1 VDDDDHDGGDS
12 DDDEDDDD
20 GDDDHG
26 HDHEAEVELE
36 CEFEVEVDDE
46 GDVDGV
52 KGHVKVK
59 NWQHCCGGNPSQEL
73 LGKYC
78 LLQLQLSHTP
88 TGRQTDGRT
97 DKHKRK
103 NANQAN
109 HLLYY
114 RYYRQTGTDFLLVF
128 SMETFWPHFLECFS
142 LNPCLEPFS
151 FGEP

>member
-1 VDDDDHDGGDS
+1 MDDDGDHDGGDG
-12 DDDEDDDD
+12 DDDDD

-73 LGKYC
+73 SGKYC
-78 LLQLQLSHTP
+78 LLQLQADRQTQKKKRKPSKSPLVLQIVQADRNGLP
-88 TGRQTDGRT
+88 TGLFHGNILAPFFGMR
-97 DKHKRK
+97 
-103 NANQAN
+103 
-109 HLLYY
+109 
-114 RYYRQTGTDFLLVF
+114 
-128 SMETFWPHFLECFS
+128 FLES
-142 LNPCLEPFS
+142 LSRAFFVRGTLTRTY
-151 FGEP
+151 